1 MFAVNSHGWSR
12 FKLQIDIFKIVD
24 LTSVW
29 SWACYVSQL
38 TRFVDPNTQYFSR
51 FHVIS
56 DNFVNI
62 QPIKL

>member
-1 MFAVNSHGWSR
+1 MSEVGPVM
-12 FKLQIDIFKIVD
+12 LV
-24 LTSVW
+24 
-29 SWACYVSQL
+29 SWLDSS
-38 TRFVDPNTQYFSR
+38 DPNTQYFSR